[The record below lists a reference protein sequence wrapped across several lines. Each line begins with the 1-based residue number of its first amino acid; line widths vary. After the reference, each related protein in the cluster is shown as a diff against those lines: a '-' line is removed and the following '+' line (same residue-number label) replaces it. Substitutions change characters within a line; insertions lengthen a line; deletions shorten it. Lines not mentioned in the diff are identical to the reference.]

1 MTFTVQATKKKA
13 PAAKTKTAEQ
23 LKREADEKLMQ
34 ENMAKMKSMPLPMGA
49 MGQMPPMPTGFG
61 GMPMPQPQPPMQN
74 PGFA

>member
-34 ENMAKMKSMPLPMGA
+34 ENMAKMKSMPLPIGA
-49 MGQMPPMPTGFG
+49 MGQMLPMPTGFG
-61 GMPMPQPQPPMQN
+61 GMPMPQP
-74 PGFA
+74 